1 MLLRVITSYHSNS
14 FTVVCL
20 VARPPDM
27 AGCVVGLASDICLT
41 LKCVSFLTY
50 RLPEVFIR
58 GYLLYLKGM
67 DNSLVA
73 ISAM

>member
-1 MLLRVITSYHSNS
+1 
-14 FTVVCL
+14 
-20 VARPPDM
+20 M